1 MDGDFVHFHGSIL
14 SHLLYHRQKISL
26 AQQGQALGFVA
37 QDNELIAG
45 LDVENLACLR
55 RYYDLPFI
63 ADRDQPKGVPALGRY
78 VQPGS
83 GGVIVD
89 EIVQRDA
96 ENFRQLLAAL
106 NVGQT
111 FPSFP

>member
-1 MDGDFVHFHGSIL
+1 MSLSPGWMLKIL
-14 SHLLYHRQKISL
+14 R
-26 AQQGQALGFVA
+26 AF
-37 QDNELIAG
+37 AG
-45 LDVENLACLR
+45 ITICPLS
-55 RYYDLPFI
+55 PT
-63 ADRDQPKGVPALGRY
+63 RDQPKGVPALGRY

-111 FPSFP
+111 FPGIT